1 MSSTVKNHIMRP
13 ILLFLTLILF
23 AGCSTVNQVVE
34 TNDNFRENRTISIK
48 QQVIAPSDVPGIW
61 DRYWIDIN
69 WSGIRHDSRDK
80 ALYLNFII
88 ETSIQQ
94 EHLNPEIYLMS
105 GQRKFSLL
113 PIDYRS
119 ENFDVSSSST
129 SVSTTNSKETI
140 KKENKETVSESTQ
153 ASANT
158 STVTEARRFV
168 RYKYLIDDEFAR
180 EIVRNND
187 FVIRFYLGDE
197 GYTTKYRR
205 RDIAALTGYLKRY
218 LLF

>member
-1 MSSTVKNHIMRP
+1 MRP
-13 ILLFLTLILF
+13 ILLFLPLILF

-48 QQVIAPSDVPGIW
+48 QQVIALSDMPGIW
-61 DRYWIDIN
+61 DRNWIDLH
-69 WSGIRHDSRDK
+69 WSGIRQDSREK

-94 EHLNPEIYLMS
+94 EHLNPGIFVMS
-105 GQRKFSLL
+105 GQRKVNLL
-113 PIDYRS
+113 PVDSRS
-119 ENFDVSSSST
+119 ENFDVSNSST
-129 SVSTTNSKETI
+129 SVSTTNTKETT
-140 KKENKETVSESTQ
+140 KKDNKEIVSESTQ
-153 ASANT
+153 ASAKT

-180 EIVRNND
+180 EITRNGD

-205 RDIAALTGYLKRY
+205 QDIAALSEYLKRY
-218 LLF
+218 LFF